1 MKATAQT
8 AVIWLFLIFVT
19 AASLTGYIR
28 EQSKSKRLLY
38 NLKAARDSAQTFTTR
53 DGHQASKLIAQNLTA
68 PELRKVNPE
77 VVSQLKNL
85 YISPRLVQS
94 YTQST
99 QEMKAEVMAVIKDSI
114 PERTAKFSDTTRFT
128 VGNIEPVE
136 PKKIRMLEYSD
147 KWISIKANNID
158 LSPVKITVLA
168 TDTIFTAIYKG
179 ERRHPWAWFLSRRQ
193 YTAAATN
200 RSPYIKINV
209 IQSGVIKK

>member
-1 MKATAQT
+1 MKNSIQT
-8 AVIWLFLIFVT
+8 AVIWVFLIFVT

-38 NLKAARDSAQTFTTR
+38 NLIAARDNSKTFTTR
-53 DGHQASKLIAQNLTA
+53 DGHQASKLISQNLTA
-68 PELRKVNPE
+68 PELKKINPE
-77 VVSQLKNL
+77 VISQLKNL
-85 YISPRLVQS
+85 YIPPRLVQS

-99 QEMKAEVMAVIKDSI
+99 QTMQATISAPVETQFIASPDSTPTLPDSI
-114 PERTAKFSDTTRFT
+114 KVQRFSFA
-128 VGNIEPVE
+128 
-136 PKKIRMLEYSD
+136 D
-147 KWISIKANNID
+147 KWISISGIVDPDTA
-158 LSPVKITVLA
+158 KIKVLA

-179 ERRHPWAWFLSRRQ
+179 ERRHPWAWLLSKRQ

>member
-1 MKATAQT
+1 MKNSIQT

-38 NLKAARDSAQTFTTR
+38 NLKAARDSAQTFITK
-53 DGHQASKLIAQNLTA
+53 DGHQASKLISQNLTA
-68 PELRKVNPE
+68 PELRKINTE

-99 QEMKAEVMAVIKDSI
+99 QEMKAEVPVKIHDTIRIENTDTIKM
-114 PERTAKFSDTTRFT
+114 K
-128 VGNIEPVE
+128 V
-136 PKKIRMLEYSD
+136 LEYQD
-147 KWISIKANNID
+147 KWISISGVID
-158 LSPVKITVLA
+158 PDTAKIKVLA
-168 TDTIFTAIYKG
+168 TDTIFTAVYKG